1 MTPYEQ
7 TLTCFYSFCIY
18 LPREF
23 EKLHSN
29 MSTLSSLVTQF
40 EPHTTFAF
48 GTRLADG
55 LFFWDN
61 CLLSCQAT
69 GKLPYSVLYCSI
81 N

>member
-1 MTPYEQ
+1 
-7 TLTCFYSFCIY
+7 
-18 LPREF
+18 
-23 EKLHSN
+23 

-48 GTRLADG
+48 GTRLDKLG
-55 LFFWDN
+55 LMVFFFWDN